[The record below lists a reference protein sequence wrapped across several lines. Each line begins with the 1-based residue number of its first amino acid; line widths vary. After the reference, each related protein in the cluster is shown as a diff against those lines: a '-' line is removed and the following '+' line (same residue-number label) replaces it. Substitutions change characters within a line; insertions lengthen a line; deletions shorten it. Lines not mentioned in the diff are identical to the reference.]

1 MTSGPGIILRMYSI
15 KAVSQA
21 TGLTVETLRA
31 WERRYG
37 IVDPQRDGTG
47 RRVYAPDDV
56 IRLRRLREAT
66 HRGHPIGR
74 LARLSDEELT
84 GLLNESPG
92 GPDAAANAFVERILE
107 SAQQFRATD
116 CEQAL
121 TLAIAS
127 LPPQQLITDVL
138 TPLLREV
145 GERWHRGEF
154 AIAQERLVSTAVR
167 RHIGLVLDTYDRG
180 ARGDGI
186 VFATL
191 PGERHELG
199 LLMSALTC
207 ASRGFHTHYLG
218 SDIPPDEIARFARAV
233 TASAVAVSVVLVEL
247 VPPLAGQL
255 EVLVAEFGPGANVW
269 IGGSAAQGLDAAALP
284 PGCHLVQDQFELDR
298 RLDMLR

>member
-1 MTSGPGIILRMYSI
+1 MYSI

-37 IVDPQRDGTG
+37 VVVPQRDATG
-47 RRVYAPDDV
+47 RRVYTPEDV

-66 HRGHPIGR
+66 DRGHPIGR
-74 LARLSDEELT
+74 LSQLPAEALT
-84 GLLNESPG
+84 GLLNQSPG
-92 GPDAAANAFVERILE
+92 GPDAASTALVERILE
-107 SAQQFRATD
+107 AAQQFRAAE

-145 GERWHRGEF
+145 GERWHRGDF
-154 AIAQERLVSTAVR
+154 AIAQERLVSTTVR

-180 ARGDGI
+180 ARGNGI

-207 ASRGFHTHYLG
+207 ASRGFRTHYLG
-218 SDIPPDEIARFARAV
+218 ADVPAEEIARFARAV
-233 TASAVAVSVVLVEL
+233 NASAVAVSVVLLEL
-247 VPPLAGQL
+247 LPTLPQQL
-255 EVLVAEFGPGANVW
+255 QALVAGLGTAANVW
-269 IGGSAAQGLDAAALP
+269 IGGSATLNLEDDVLP
-284 PGCHLVQDQFELDR
+284 PGCHLVHDQFELER
-298 RLDMLR
+298 RLDMLRR

>member
-1 MTSGPGIILRMYSI
+1 MYSI

-31 WERRYG
+31 WERRYA
-37 IVDPQRDGTG
+37 IVVPQRDGTG
-47 RRVYAPDDV
+47 RRVYSPEDV

-66 HRGHPIGR
+66 DRGHPIGR
-74 LARLSDEELT
+74 LSQLSDEQLT
-84 GLLNESPG
+84 ALLSESPG
-92 GPDAAANAFVERILE
+92 GPDAASSAFVERILE
-107 SAQQFRATD
+107 AAQQFRAAE

-138 TPLLREV
+138 APLLREV
-145 GERWHRGEF
+145 GDRWHRGEF

-167 RHIGLVLDTYDRG
+167 RHIGLVLDTYDRA
-180 ARGDGI
+180 ARGAAI

-207 ASRGFHTHYLG
+207 ASRGLRTHYLG
-218 SDIPPDEIARFARAV
+218 PDVPPVEIARFARAV
-233 TASAVAVSVVLVEL
+233 GASAVALSVVLLEQL
-247 VPPLAGQL
+247 PGLPQQL
-255 EVLVAEFGPGANVW
+255 EALVAELGPGIDVW
-269 IGGSAAQGLDAAALP
+269 VGGPGTRSMEAASLP
-284 PGCHLVQDQFELDR
+284 AGCHLVRDQFELDR
-298 RLDMLR
+298 RLDMLRH